1 LTFPYAYEYLLTV
14 EELYN
19 NRLQKVEKQLRKAF
33 PSNINFEWVKTI
45 SGQKDPLGKIEQ
57 YDAFCEPGRELL
69 NRGGKRWRPV
79 LMLLSCELVGGGESA
94 LELTP
99 LVEFPHNGSLII
111 DDIEDKSEWR
121 RGEKAVHLI
130 YGEDFAIN
138 AGNLLYYLPTT
149 LIDNSSFLPERKLLL
164 YQYYS
169 ENMRRLHLG
178 QGFDILWHNGSIIP
192 DPAEYEQM
200 CRFKTGALARM
211 AAQTG
216 VIAGGGS
223 PETAELLGTV
233 CENMGVGFQIMD
245 DVINLTEGNP
255 GKGRGDDIVEGKKS
269 LPVIYHLKKYPS
281 DLTKLEKLFQLAEAK
296 GFEKA
301 GVEIDK
307 AIDLISSSGALTE
320 AKNRAHEILDISA
333 KTISDNFKKSEASDL
348 IIYMLQN
355 FVK

>member
-1 LTFPYAYEYLLTV
+1 M
-14 EELYN
+14 EEIYN

-33 PSNINFEWVKTI
+33 PANINYEWVKTI
-45 SGQKDPLGKIEQ
+45 SGQENPLGKMEQ

-79 LMLLSCELVGGGESA
+79 LMLLSCELAGGEESA

-99 LVEFPHNGSLII
+99 LVEFPHNGSLVI

-121 RGEKAVHLI
+121 RGGKAVHLI
-130 YGEDFAIN
+130 YGDDFAIN
-138 AGNLLYYLPTT
+138 AGNLLYYLPTA
-149 LIDNSSFLPERKLLL
+149 LIDNSSLNESKKLLL
-164 YQYYS
+164 YKYYS
-169 ENMRRLHLG
+169 ENMRRLHFG
-178 QGFDILWHNGSIIP
+178 QGFDILWHNSSIVP
-192 DPAEYEQM
+192 DPDEYEQM

-211 AAQTG
+211 AAQVG

-223 PETAELLGTV
+223 TQTADLLGNV

-245 DVINLTEGNP
+245 DVRNLTEGNP

-269 LPVIYHLKKYPS
+269 LPAIYHLKKNPS
-281 DLTKLEKLFQLAEAK
+281 DLPVLEKLFKRAKEK

-301 GVEIDK
+301 TSEIDE
-307 AIDLISSSGALTE
+307 AIDLIESSGALND
-320 AKNRAHEILDISA
+320 AKKRAKELLRISEI
-333 KTISDNFKKSEASDL
+333 TILENFKKSEASDL

-355 FVK
+355 FIK